1 MKQNNPSVIGL
12 FVIGGAILLM
22 TAIALFSSP
31 DFFTPKRQFVVYF
44 QQSVNGLNVGA
55 PVQFRGIPVG
65 QVIKIEGIYDPQTG
79 NMIPR
84 LMIEFRPET
93 LENAVVQEGEYTLFP
108 VLLANG
114 LRASLKSASL
124 LTGQLFVS
132 LDFQPNTDER
142 YLGGGNDDVPEMPSL
157 DSGFDEALAKL
168 SELPL
173 QEVLLRVSGALSAAE
188 ELMRNPDLAASLQ
201 ELPAL
206 LGHTDE
212 AVVAVQGFVNG
223 DLSIVAQDTS
233 AMLASTSKSIEDIS
247 ETLSTETLLQLSE
260 VLSRATETL
269 QLAKTRLDPNDPVT
283 IELLVTLR
291 NLSGMARSFR
301 ELADAIEEQPES
313 LLRGKSS
320 K

>member
-124 LTGQLFVS
+124 LTGQLYVS

-168 SELPL
+168 SQLPL

-206 LGHTDE
+206 LGHADE

-223 DLSIVAQDTS
+223 DLSIVAQDAS

-283 IELLVTLR
+283 IELLATLR